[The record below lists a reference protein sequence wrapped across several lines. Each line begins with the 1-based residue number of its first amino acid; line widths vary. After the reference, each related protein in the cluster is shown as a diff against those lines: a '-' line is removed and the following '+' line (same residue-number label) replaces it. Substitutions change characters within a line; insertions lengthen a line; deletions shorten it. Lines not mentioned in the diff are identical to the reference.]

1 MAQPTTRRAII
12 TARMDTLSTP
22 GRIGGIDIGH
32 EAIGG
37 IIEAGRV
44 TGQSGELSLKIRT
57 AAKPISSALALSMF
71 R

>member
-22 GRIGGIDIGH
+22 GPIGGIDIGH

-37 IIEAGRV
+37 IIENRSSRA
-44 TGQSGELSLKIRT
+44 
-57 AAKPISSALALSMF
+57 AAKPISSASGIVDVSLKAYL
-71 R
+71 